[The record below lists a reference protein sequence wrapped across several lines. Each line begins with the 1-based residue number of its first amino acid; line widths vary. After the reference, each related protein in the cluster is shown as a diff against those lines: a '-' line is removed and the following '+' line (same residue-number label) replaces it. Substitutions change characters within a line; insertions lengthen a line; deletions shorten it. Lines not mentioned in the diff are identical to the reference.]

1 MRFETQSLAG
11 RLVWS
16 LSILL
21 AVFWTIA
28 VGLSIHVMRAE
39 FDEVFDSALQETTER
54 LAPLVVDDHFRR
66 DAGSK
71 PNRVAALTPGAA
83 DEYLTYQVRDAAG
96 RVLMH
101 SHNVGTEPYPAPLA
115 PGFWSGDD
123 VRIFTIATVS
133 DTLFIQVADSLAHR
147 REATLESALTLLLP
161 ILLLLP
167 LGMVATRWIVVR
179 ATRPVNALRDAIS
192 ARDGSHLEPIALDG
206 LPTEIATIPGSVN
219 TLLARL
225 KHAIQA
231 ERELAA
237 NSAHELRTPLAG
249 ALAQMELLSQQLSEP
264 QDRSRSERVLEALR
278 RLSLM
283 LEKLLQLSRAEAGIG
298 LARTP
303 VDLIALVNLLVASFQ
318 RSHPTANIIFEPS
331 PGVSELM
338 RKIDP
343 DAFAIAFN
351 NLLENAARYGVD
363 GEPII
368 LTVTRNGLI
377 TMTNSV
383 SVLLDPDPN
392 VYRTRFKR
400 GQTSKPGSGLGLAI
414 VNKLMVQMSGTMV
427 LRTVTLPTGRSGFQ
441 CELSFPA
448 DENEEHGLPAPLG
461 EPG

>member
-1 MRFETQSLAG
+1 MRFETRSLAG

-21 AVFWTIA
+21 AVFWMIA

-39 FDEVFDSALQETTER
+39 FDEVFDSALQQTTER
-54 LAPLVVDDHFRR
+54 LAPLVVDDYFRR
-66 DAGSK
+66 DAGSM
-71 PNRVAALTPGAA
+71 PNRVGALTPGTT

-101 SHNVGTEPYPAPLA
+101 SHNVGKEPYPAPLT

-123 VRIFTIATVS
+123 RRIFTIATIS

-167 LGMVATRWIVVR
+167 LGMFATRWIVVR
-179 ATRPVNALRDAIS
+179 ATSPVNALRDAIS
-192 ARDGSHLEPIALDG
+192 ARDGNNLEPIDLNG

-231 ERELAA
+231 ERDLAA

-249 ALAQMELLSQQLSEP
+249 ALAQMELLSQQVTEP

-278 RLSLM
+278 RLSAM

-298 LARTP
+298 FASTP
-303 VDLIALVNLLVASFQ
+303 VDLVALVKLLVESFQ
-318 RSHPTANIIFEPS
+318 RSRPAVTIIMEPS
-331 PGVSELM
+331 PGLSELM
-338 RKIDP
+338 RAVDP

-351 NLLENAARYGVD
+351 NLLENAAHYGTD
-363 GEPII
+363 GQPITVAVTTDGRI
-368 LTVTRNGLI
+368 TVTNA
-377 TMTNSV
+377 V
-383 SVLLDPDPN
+383 SAPLAPDLN

-414 VNKLMVQMSGTMV
+414 VDKLMAQMNGTMT
-427 LRTVTLPTGRSGFQ
+427 LRSAALQTGHTGFE
-441 CELSFPA
+441 CELSFP
-448 DENEEHGLPAPLG
+448 GTG
-461 EPG
+461 

>member
-1 MRFETQSLAG
+1 MRLETKSLAG

-54 LAPLVVDDHFRR
+54 LAPLVVDDYFRR
-66 DAGSK
+66 DAGTM
-71 PNRVAALTPGAA
+71 PNRVAALTPGTA

-101 SHNVGTEPYPAPLA
+101 SHNVGTEPYPAPLTS
-115 PGFWSGDD
+115 GFWSGDD
-123 VRIFTIATVS
+123 IRIFTIATVS

-167 LGMVATRWIVVR
+167 LGMFATRWIVVR
-179 ATRPVNALRDAIS
+179 ATRPVNSLRDAIS
-192 ARDGSHLEPIALDG
+192 ARDGSNLEPIALDG

-249 ALAQMELLSQQLSEP
+249 ALAQMELLSEQLSEP

-298 LARTP
+298 LATTP
-303 VDLIALVNLLVASFQ
+303 VDLLALVKLLVESFQ
-318 RSHPTANIIFEPS
+318 RSRPSVGVIVEPE
-331 PGVSELM
+331 PGLSDLLRSV
-338 RKIDP
+338 DP

-351 NLLENAARYGVD
+351 NLLENAAHYGTA
-363 GEPII
+363 GQPIMVAVTAAGRI
-368 LTVTRNGLI
+368 TVTNA
-377 TMTNSV
+377 V
-383 SVLLDPDPN
+383 SVPLDPDVN
-392 VYRTRFKR
+392 TYRTRFKR

-414 VNKLMVQMSGTMV
+414 VDKLMAQMNGAMT
-427 LRTVTLPTGRSGFQ
+427 LRSVTLEDGRNGFE
-441 CELSFPA
+441 CELSFPQM
-448 DENEEHGLPAPLG
+448 G
-461 EPG
+461 

>member
-1 MRFETQSLAG
+1 MRLETRSLAG

-54 LAPLVVDDHFRR
+54 LAPLVVDDYFRR
-66 DAGSK
+66 DAGTM
-71 PNRVAALTPGAA
+71 PNRVAALTPGTA

-101 SHNVGTEPYPAPLA
+101 SHNVGTEPYPAPLTS
-115 PGFWSGDD
+115 GFWSGDD
-123 VRIFTIATVS
+123 IRIFTIATVS

-167 LGMVATRWIVVR
+167 LGMFATRWIVVR
-179 ATRPVNALRDAIS
+179 ATRPVNSLRDAIS
-192 ARDGSHLEPIALDG
+192 ARDGSNLEPIALDG

-249 ALAQMELLSQQLSEP
+249 ALAQMELLSEQLSEP

-298 LARTP
+298 LATTP
-303 VDLIALVNLLVASFQ
+303 VDLLALVKLLVESFQ
-318 RSHPTANIIFEPS
+318 RSRPSVCVIVEPE
-331 PGVSELM
+331 PGLSDLLRSV
-338 RKIDP
+338 DP

-351 NLLENAARYGVD
+351 NLLENAAHYGTA
-363 GEPII
+363 GQPII
-368 LTVTRNGLI
+368 VTVTADGRI
-377 TMTNSV
+377 TVTNAV
-383 SVLLDPDPN
+383 SVPLDPDVN
-392 VYRTRFKR
+392 AYRTRFKR
-400 GQTSKPGSGLGLAI
+400 GQTSKPGSGLGLA
-414 VNKLMVQMSGTMV
+414 VVDKLMAQMNGAMN
-427 LRTVTLPTGRSGFQ
+427 LRSVILEDGRNGFE
-441 CELSFPA
+441 CELSFPQM
-448 DENEEHGLPAPLG
+448 E
-461 EPG
+461 

>member
-1 MRFETQSLAG
+1 MRLETKSLAG

-16 LSILL
+16 LSLLL
-21 AVFWTIA
+21 AVFWAIA

-54 LAPLVVDDHFRR
+54 LAPLVVDDYFRR
-66 DAGSK
+66 DIGTM
-71 PNRVAALTPGAA
+71 PNRVAALTPGTA

-101 SHNVGTEPYPAPLA
+101 SHNVGTEPYPAPLT

-123 VRIFTIATVS
+123 IRIFTIATVS

-167 LGMVATRWIVVR
+167 LGMFATRWIVVR
-179 ATRPVNALRDAIS
+179 ATRPVNSLRDAIS
-192 ARDGSHLEPIALDG
+192 ARDGSNLEPITLNG
-206 LPTEIATIPGSVN
+206 LPTEIATISGSVN

-225 KHAIQA
+225 KHAMQA
-231 ERELAA
+231 ERDLAA

-249 ALAQMELLSQQLSEP
+249 ALAQMELLSQQLTEK
-264 QDRSRSERVLEALR
+264 QDKSRSERVLGALR

-298 LARTP
+298 LASTP
-303 VDLIALVNLLVASFQ
+303 VDLLALVKLLVESFQ
-318 RSHPTANIIFEPS
+318 RSHPTLTIIVEPAGGLS
-331 PGVSELM
+331 KLVRGL
-338 RKIDP
+338 DP

-351 NLLENAARYGVD
+351 NLLENAAHYGT
-363 GEPII
+363 GGQPII
-368 LTVTRNGLI
+368 VALTADGRITVTNA
-377 TMTNSV
+377 V
-383 SVLLDPDPN
+383 SVPLEPDLN

-400 GQTSKPGSGLGLAI
+400 GQTGKPGSGLGLAI
-414 VNKLMVQMSGTMV
+414 VDKLVAQMNGTMI
-427 LRTVTLPTGRSGFQ
+427 LRTVELPNGSAGFE
-441 CELSFPA
+441 CEISL
-448 DENEEHGLPAPLG
+448 
-461 EPG
+461 

>member
-1 MRFETQSLAG
+1 MRLETRSLAG

-54 LAPLVVDDHFRR
+54 LAPLVVDDYFRR
-66 DAGSK
+66 DAGTM
-71 PNRVAALTPGAA
+71 PNRVAALTPGTA

-101 SHNVGTEPYPAPLA
+101 SHNVGTEPYPAPLTS
-115 PGFWSGDD
+115 GFWSGDD
-123 VRIFTIATVS
+123 IRIFTIATVS

-167 LGMVATRWIVVR
+167 LGMFATRWIVVR
-179 ATRPVNALRDAIS
+179 AARPVNSLRDAIS
-192 ARDGSHLEPIALDG
+192 ARDGSNLEPIALDG

-237 NSAHELRTPLAG
+237 NSAHELRTPLSG
-249 ALAQMELLSQQLSEP
+249 ALAQMELLSEQLSEP

-298 LARTP
+298 LATTP
-303 VDLIALVNLLVASFQ
+303 VDLLALVALLVESFQ
-318 RSHPTANIIFEPS
+318 RSRPSVCVIVEPE
-331 PGVSELM
+331 PGLSDLLRSV
-338 RKIDP
+338 DP

-351 NLLENAARYGVD
+351 NLLENAAHYGTA
-363 GEPII
+363 GQPII
-368 LTVTRNGLI
+368 VAVTADGRITVTNA
-377 TMTNSV
+377 V
-383 SVLLDPDPN
+383 PAPLDPDVN
-392 VYRTRFKR
+392 AYRTRFKR

-414 VNKLMVQMSGTMV
+414 VDKLMAQMNGAMN
-427 LRTVTLPTGRSGFQ
+427 LRSVILEDGRNGFE
-441 CELSFPA
+441 CELSFPQMR
-448 DENEEHGLPAPLG
+448 
-461 EPG
+461 

>member
-1 MRFETQSLAG
+1 MRLETKSLAG

-16 LSILL
+16 LSLLL
-21 AVFWTIA
+21 AVFWAIA

-54 LAPLVVDDHFRR
+54 LAPLVVDDYFRR
-66 DAGSK
+66 DIGTM
-71 PNRVAALTPGAA
+71 PNRVAALTPGTA

-101 SHNVGTEPYPAPLA
+101 SHNVGTEPYPAPLT

-123 VRIFTIATVS
+123 IRIFTIATVS

-167 LGMVATRWIVVR
+167 LGMFATRWIVVR
-179 ATRPVNALRDAIS
+179 ATRPVNSLRDAIS
-192 ARDGSHLEPIALDG
+192 ARDGSNLEPITLNG
-206 LPTEIATIPGSVN
+206 LPTEIATISGSVN

-225 KHAIQA
+225 KHAMQA
-231 ERELAA
+231 ERDLAA

-249 ALAQMELLSQQLSEP
+249 ALAQMELLSQQLTEK
-264 QDRSRSERVLEALR
+264 QDKSRSERVLGALR

-298 LARTP
+298 LASTP
-303 VDLIALVNLLVASFQ
+303 VDLLALVKLLVESFQ
-318 RSHPTANIIFEPS
+318 RSHPTLTIIVEPAGGLS
-331 PGVSELM
+331 KLVRGL
-338 RKIDP
+338 DP

-351 NLLENAARYGVD
+351 NLLENAAHYGT
-363 GEPII
+363 GGQPII
-368 LTVTRNGLI
+368 VALTADGRITVTNA
-377 TMTNSV
+377 V
-383 SVLLDPDPN
+383 SVPLEPDLN

-400 GQTSKPGSGLGLAI
+400 GQTGKPGSGLGLAI
-414 VNKLMVQMSGTMV
+414 VDKLVAQMNGKMI
-427 LRTVTLPTGRSGFQ
+427 LRTVELPNGSAGFE
-441 CELSFPA
+441 CEISL
-448 DENEEHGLPAPLG
+448 
-461 EPG
+461 

>member
-1 MRFETQSLAG
+1 MRLETKSLAG

-54 LAPLVVDDHFRR
+54 LAPLVVDDYFRR
-66 DAGSK
+66 DAGST
-71 PNRVAALTPGAA
+71 PNRVAALTPGTA

-101 SHNVGTEPYPAPLA
+101 SHNVGTEPYPAPLTS
-115 PGFWSGDD
+115 GFWSGDD
-123 VRIFTIATVS
+123 IRIFTIATVS

-167 LGMVATRWIVVR
+167 LGMLATRWIVVR
-179 ATRPVNALRDAIS
+179 ATRPVNSLRDAIS
-192 ARDGSHLEPIALDG
+192 ARDGSNLEPIALDG

-249 ALAQMELLSQQLSEP
+249 ALAQMELLSEQLSEP

-298 LARTP
+298 LATTP
-303 VDLIALVNLLVASFQ
+303 VDLLALVKLLVESFQ
-318 RSHPTANIIFEPS
+318 RSRPTIRVILEPD
-331 PGVSELM
+331 PGLSDLLRSV
-338 RKIDP
+338 DP

-351 NLLENAARYGVD
+351 NLLENAAHYGTAGQPIMVAVTAD
-363 GEPII
+363 GRIM
-368 LTVTRNGLI
+368 VTNA
-377 TMTNSV
+377 V
-383 SVLLDPDPN
+383 SVPLDPDVN
-392 VYRTRFKR
+392 AYRTRFRR

-414 VNKLMVQMSGTMV
+414 VDKLMAQMNGAMT
-427 LRTVTLPTGRSGFQ
+427 LRSVTLEDGGNGFE
-441 CELSFPA
+441 CELLFPQMR
-448 DENEEHGLPAPLG
+448 
-461 EPG
+461 

>member
-1 MRFETQSLAG
+1 MRLETRSLAG

-54 LAPLVVDDHFRR
+54 LAPLVVDDYFRR
-66 DAGSK
+66 DAGTM
-71 PNRVAALTPGAA
+71 PNRVAALTPGTA

-101 SHNVGTEPYPAPLA
+101 SHNVGTEPYPAPLTS
-115 PGFWSGDD
+115 GFWSGDD
-123 VRIFTIATVS
+123 IRIFTIATVS

-167 LGMVATRWIVVR
+167 LGMFATRWIVVR
-179 ATRPVNALRDAIS
+179 ATRPVNSLRDAIS
-192 ARDGSHLEPIALDG
+192 ARDGSNLEPIALDG

-225 KHAIQA
+225 KQAIQA

-249 ALAQMELLSQQLSEP
+249 ALAQMELLSQQLREP

-298 LARTP
+298 LATTP
-303 VDLIALVNLLVASFQ
+303 VDLLALVKLLVESFQ
-318 RSHPTANIIFEPS
+318 RSRPSVCVIVEPD
-331 PGVSELM
+331 PGLSGLM
-338 RKIDP
+338 RAVDP

-351 NLLENAARYGVD
+351 NLLENAAHYGTAGQPIMVAVTAD
-363 GEPII
+363 GRIM
-368 LTVTRNGLI
+368 VTNA
-377 TMTNSV
+377 V
-383 SVLLDPDPN
+383 SVPLDPDVN
-392 VYRTRFKR
+392 AYRTRFKR

-414 VNKLMVQMSGTMV
+414 VDKLMAQMNGAMT
-427 LRTVTLPTGRSGFQ
+427 LRSVTLEDGGNGFE
-441 CELSFPA
+441 CELSFPQMR
-448 DENEEHGLPAPLG
+448 
-461 EPG
+461 

>member
-1 MRFETQSLAG
+1 MRLETKSLAG

-54 LAPLVVDDHFRR
+54 LAPLVVDDYFRR
-66 DAGSK
+66 DAGTM
-71 PNRVAALTPGAA
+71 PNRVAALTPGTA

-101 SHNVGTEPYPAPLA
+101 SHNVGKEPYPAPLTS
-115 PGFWSGDD
+115 GFWSADD
-123 VRIFTIATVS
+123 IRIFTIATVS

-167 LGMVATRWIVVR
+167 LGMFATRWIVVR
-179 ATRPVNALRDAIS
+179 ATRPVNSLRDAIS
-192 ARDGSHLEPIALDG
+192 ARDGSNLEPIALDG

-249 ALAQMELLSQQLSEP
+249 ALAQMELLSAQLTEP
-264 QDRSRSERVLEALR
+264 HDRSRSERVLEALR
-278 RLSLM
+278 RLSRM
-283 LEKLLQLSRAEAGIG
+283 LEKLLQLSRAEAGVG
-298 LARTP
+298 LSSTP
-303 VDLIALVNLLVASFQ
+303 VDLLPLVKLLVETFQ
-318 RSHPTANIIFEPS
+318 RSHPSAMIVLRPEP
-331 PGVSELM
+331 GLFGLVRGIE
-338 RKIDP
+338 P
-343 DAFAIAFN
+343 DAFAIVFN
-351 NLLENAARYGVD
+351 NLLENATSYGDADQPVMIAVSAD
-363 GEPII
+363 GR
-368 LTVTRNGLI
+368 LTVTNA
-377 TMTNSV
+377 V
-383 SVLLDPDPN
+383 SAPLDPDLN
-392 VYRTRFKR
+392 VYRARFRR
-400 GQTSKPGSGLGLAI
+400 GQTNKPGSGLGLAI
-414 VNKLMVQMSGTMV
+414 VEKLVAQMSGSITLRSVV
-427 LRTVTLPTGRSGFQ
+427 LPDGRTGFE
-441 CELSFPA
+441 CELS
-448 DENEEHGLPAPLG
+448 LPP
-461 EPG
+461 PKQ